1 MQLSCNVVFL
11 TALVL
16 ASIISPVEAAYVKEF
31 VTRQDFASGSHE
43 RTGFI
48 PELGGLA
55 LPDLID
61 LVPIVW
67 VPSPN
72 VNIVLKLD
80 GRTGRQLGAYRMGP
94 PRSEWRPCA
103 VAADPAGNVY
113 VACSSPGR
121 LGKIVQIRP
130 VPIGDVNG
138 DGMVK
143 TSRDADGNGSIS
155 LNEILDWGSDDCI
168 GKVIDVG
175 VGTEPS
181 SLVFDND
188 GQLWVA
194 LEGQSAIARVDLV
207 AGIVGSHIHTPGR
220 PSALLVNGA
229 NSILVLSR
237 KDRIL
242 SRVSTVTYEVE
253 ATYDLGDSSPA
264 AMCVDHYG
272 RVWIA
277 DEYGGL
283 IMVHPADGSKIRY
296 ASDYCGGFAGVAV
309 DRDNSS
315 IWASCPVKGLVTHF
329 SPVDGSIIGEV
340 PVGALPGQLCFDTDG
355 YLWVINEDGDTAS
368 RVDVVSHKVVATA
381 PTFPAPHSN
390 SAFVSSLYV
399 RGVPSSGAWS
409 VLVDS
414 GLTGTPWG
422 LVTWEADT
430 NGGALQ
436 VEACVAD
443 TPGELPFMPRVT
455 VRNGEG
461 VDIGNGRYMLLRV
474 TLLRGGSGS
483 PVIKRFRVESNNRP
497 PDVSVAFADL
507 DIDKLQSGSY
517 WPVVIKGVVDLDGD
531 PVSITITNVVFERI
545 NGVKTGTTNGANVLG
560 IGGSIVWLPKTSDAD
575 QGEWVISFV
584 AIDSQGAESAGT
596 VRFGYISDKSA
607 SFSSIPH
614 Q

>member
-1 MQLSCNVVFL
+1 MRLSRNVVFL
-11 TALVL
+11 AALFL
-16 ASIISPVEAAYVKEF
+16 ASIISPVQAAYVKEF

-43 RTGFI
+43 RTGFV

-61 LVPIVW
+61 LVPVVW
-67 VPSPN
+67 VPSPD

-121 LGKIVQIRP
+121 SGKIVQIRP
-130 VPIGDVNG
+130 VPVGDVNG
-138 DGMVK
+138 DGVVR

-181 SLVFDND
+181 SLVFDQD

-194 LEGQSAIARVDLV
+194 LEGQSAVARVDLTTG
-207 AGIVGSHIHTPGR
+207 AVGPHIRTPGR

-237 KDRIL
+237 KDHILCRI
-242 SRVSTVTYEVE
+242 STVTYEVE

-264 AMCVDHYG
+264 AMCVDHYE
-272 RVWIA
+272 RVWVA

-283 IMVHPADGSKIRY
+283 IMVHPADGSRIRY
-296 ASDYCGGFAGVAV
+296 ATDYCGGFAGVVV
-309 DRDNSS
+309 DRDGD

-340 PVGALPGQLCFDTDG
+340 PVGASPGQLCFDADG
-355 YLWVINEDGDTAS
+355 YLWVINEDSDTAS
-368 RVDVVSHKVVATA
+368 RVDVVSHRVVTTA
-381 PTFPAPHSN
+381 PTFPAPRSN
-390 SAFVSSLYV
+390 SAFSSNLYV
-399 RGVPSSGAWS
+399 HGVPSSGTWS

-414 GLTGTPWG
+414 GSPGTPWG
-422 LVTWEADT
+422 MVTWEADE
-430 NGGALQ
+430 NGGTLQ
-436 VEACVAD
+436 VEACAAD
-443 TPGELPFMPRVT
+443 TPGELSFMPHIT

-461 VDIGNGRYMLLRV
+461 VDIGNGRYVLLRV
-474 TLLRGGSGS
+474 TLLRGGSAS
-483 PVIKRFRVESNNRP
+483 PVVKRLRVESNNRP
-497 PDVSVAFADL
+497 PDISAARAEL
-507 DIDKLQSGSY
+507 DFSRAQSGFY
-517 WPVVIKGVVDLDGD
+517 WPVVIKGVVDPDGD
-531 PVSITITNVVFERI
+531 PVSIAITDVTFEEVD
-545 NGVKTGTTNGANVLG
+545 GAKSTTTNEASVSG
-560 IGGSIVWLPKTSDAD
+560 IGGSTVWLPKPYDTV

-584 AIDSQGAESAGT
+584 AVDSQGAESAGA
-596 VRFGYISDKSA
+596 VRFRYIPGK
-607 SFSSIPH
+607 
-614 Q
+614 